1 MVLQVIES
9 YITGTKYVNISNA
22 WLNFQI
28 NSMRVGAL
36 VCLIVVGWYQNLG
49 GMSWCSIHCPWHQD
63 ELGVSGIE
71 EKTGVTT
78 VVICGYV
85 RIGVCGC
92 VWVVV
97 LGVLLW
103 GTICLCRVNKVV
115 RNTVG
120 FGVGWQRFG
129 WPDGGECGVVG
140 NNVPISVY
148 DGCELFAYVWERG
161 YNGRNIAAVGQDFLM
176 SLMMRCSGY
185 ERPSRMR
192 VRLLCSDSRI
202 WSSEMIML

>member
-1 MVLQVIES
+1 MLTLTVCDW
-9 YITGTKYVNISNA
+9 TC
-22 WLNFQI
+22 QI
-28 NSMRVGAL
+28 NSMRCDWTSQINSMRMGAL

-103 GTICLCRVNKVV
+103 GTICFCRVNKVV
-115 RNTVG
+115 MNTVG
-120 FGVGWQRFG
+120 FCEGWQRFR
-129 WPDGGECGVVG
+129 WPCGGE
-140 NNVPISVY
+140 
-148 DGCELFAYVWERG
+148 CELFAYVWERG
-161 YNGRNIAAVGQDFLM
+161 YNGKNIG
-176 SLMMRCSGY
+176 
-185 ERPSRMR
+185 
-192 VRLLCSDSRI
+192 LCM
-202 WSSEMIML
+202 WSSLG

>member
-1 MVLQVIES
+1 MLAGKSGEEKTTWCYRLRRVILLE
-9 YITGTKYVNISNA
+9 
-22 WLNFQI
+22 LNMLILTTRDWTSQI

-115 RNTVG
+115 MNTVG

-129 WPDGGECGVVG
+129 WPDGGECGVVR
-140 NNVPISVY
+140 NNVPITVY
-148 DGCELFAYVWERG
+148 DGCELFAHVWERG
-161 YNGRNIAAVGQDFLM
+161 HNGKNVGLCM
-176 SLMMRCSGY
+176 WCSLG
-185 ERPSRMR
+185 
-192 VRLLCSDSRI
+192 
-202 WSSEMIML
+202 

>member
-1 MVLQVIES
+1 MLAGKSGEEKTIWCYRLWRVILLE
-9 YITGTKYVNISNA
+9 
-22 WLNFQI
+22 LNMLTLTMRDWTSQI

-115 RNTVG
+115 MNTVG

-129 WPDGGECGVVG
+129 WPYCGECGVVG
-140 NNVPISVY
+140 NNFPIFVY

-161 YNGRNIAAVGQDFLM
+161 YNGKNVGLCM
-176 SLMMRCSGY
+176 WCSLG
-185 ERPSRMR
+185 
-192 VRLLCSDSRI
+192 
-202 WSSEMIML
+202 